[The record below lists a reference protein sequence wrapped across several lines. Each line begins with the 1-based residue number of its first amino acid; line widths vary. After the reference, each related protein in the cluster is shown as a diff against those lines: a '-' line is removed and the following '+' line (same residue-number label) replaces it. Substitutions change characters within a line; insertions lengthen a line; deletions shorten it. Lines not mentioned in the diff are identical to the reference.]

1 MIKNL
6 CCENIKLTYFEVAI
20 HFCSH
25 VPLSLLLGCYCF
37 FANPSS
43 TPHCLLQDRLTQGV
57 KYYRLNVGC

>member
-20 HFCSH
+20 LFCSN
-25 VPLSLLLGCYCF
+25 VPPSLLLGCYCF